1 MASWSTNRWPTVE
14 GVAVDAVELDAG
26 EEPLPEL
33 AFEPSP
39 GSGPVWSSQDA
50 GSGPSTW
57 FSTWSSVPQGP
68 MTPNVLVSD
77 AGLTKM
83 LPHGTGLDPL

>member
-1 MASWSTNRWPTVE
+1 MDADEEDPDGVDESRRRRMA
-14 GVAVDAVELDAG
+14 L
-26 EEPLPEL
+26 
-33 AFEPSP
+33 EPSP
-39 GSGPVWSSQDA
+39 GNGPVWSSHDV

-57 FSTWSSVPQGP
+57 LSIWSNVPQGP

-83 LPHGTGLDPL
+83 LPQGTGVEPL